1 MIDKEFYENQEEANL
16 KKVQENTSYYLES
29 YLTPNRNW
37 DNKITPQQRLNLIR
51 FANVNWKAVS
61 HHIKSMEYRN
71 FLNTPYWKAI
81 AAHTK
86 YKAGYRCQLCNNR
99 YKLVTHHR
107 DYSIHGFEHA
117 CLQELIV
124 ICDGCHNKF
133 HDQTSK
139 WKHNT
144 TDYDQISKLA
154 SNTTNAAATVISVIV
169 IAMFIIY
176 FLSLK

>member
-1 MIDKEFYENQEEANL
+1 MSEKEFYANQEEINR
-16 KKVQENTSYYLES
+16 KKVQDNTSYYLEN

-37 DNKITPQQRLNLIR
+37 DNKITPHQRLNLIR

-61 HHIKSMEYRN
+61 HHIKSMDYRN
-71 FLNTPYWKAI
+71 FLKTPYWKAI

-86 YKAGYRCQLCNNR
+86 YKAGYRCQLCNSR

-117 CLQELIV
+117 RLQELIV

-133 HDQTSK
+133 HNQTSK

-144 TDYDQISKLA
+144 TDYDQTSA
-154 SNTTNAAATVISVIV
+154 SESNTNDISITVISVIF
-169 IAMFIIY
+169 IIIFIIY
-176 FLSLK
+176 FKSL